1 MDIEIF
7 LPEGAEDK
15 IEIVELKT
23 GTELAIE
30 APVKEVEVAVA
41 GDSVLVGK
49 PVIDSTVTVEAASN
63 KETVELVLKTNSF
76 KKSDIVFEKGAAD
89 INVKVGTFK
98 KSTIDLSTGSAKDS
112 IAFGGDTK
120 IVKNDILLGAGKD
133 TVTFAEGIKLKGD
146 TKIKVGDGRDAI
158 KVPEEVKGG
167 GKLLISNFSKK
178 DRLVVDGKKLSGNK
192 LYKGKKEAPD
202 FIAIEFEDG
211 TVIS

>member
-1 MDIEIF
+1 MADSSITTGDIEIF

-30 APVKEVEVAVA
+30 APVKEVEVSVA

-63 KETVELVLKTNSF
+63 KETVELVLKTDSF

-98 KSTIDLSTGSAKDS
+98 KSTVATGKKSDS
-112 IAFGGDTK
+112 VTFGNQTT
-120 IVKNDILLGAGKD
+120 VKRATVELGKGSD
-133 TVTFAEGIKLKGD
+133 TVTFKSGTKFKGKSTID
-146 TKIKVGDGRDAI
+146 LG
-158 KVPEEVKGG
+158 KGG
-167 GKLLISNFSKK
+167 K
-178 DRLVVDGKKLSGNK
+178 DSVIIEGDAKKLTVDNFDRKDSISVAGETFD
-192 LYKGKKEAPD
+192 YKDIKNGAEVPGVKVNLA
-202 FIAIEFEDG
+202 
-211 TVIS
+211 

>member
-1 MDIEIF
+1 MADSSITTGDIEIF

-63 KETVELVLKTNSF
+63 KETVELVLKTDSF

-98 KSTIDLSTGSAKDS
+98 KSTVATGKKSDS
-112 IAFGGDTK
+112 VTFGNQTT
-120 IVKNDILLGAGKD
+120 VKRATVELGKGSD
-133 TVTFAEGIKLKGD
+133 TVTFKSGTKFKGKSTID
-146 TKIKVGDGRDAI
+146 LG
-158 KVPEEVKGG
+158 KGG
-167 GKLLISNFSKK
+167 K
-178 DRLVVDGKKLSGNK
+178 DSVIIEGDAKKLTVDNFDRKDSISVAGETFD
-192 LYKGKKEAPD
+192 YKDIKNGAEVPGVKVNLA
-202 FIAIEFEDG
+202 
-211 TVIS
+211 

>member
-1 MDIEIF
+1 MADSSITTGDIEIF

-30 APVKEVEVAVA
+30 APVKEVEVSVA

-76 KKSDIVFEKGAAD
+76 KKSDIVVEKGAAD

-98 KSTIDLSTGSAKDS
+98 KSTVATGKKSDS
-112 IAFGGDTK
+112 VTFGNQTTVEK
-120 IVKNDILLGAGKD
+120 ATVELGKGSD
-133 TVTFAEGIKLKGD
+133 TVTFKSGTKFKGKSTID
-146 TKIKVGDGRDAI
+146 LG
-158 KVPEEVKGG
+158 KGG
-167 GKLLISNFSKK
+167 K
-178 DRLVVDGKKLSGNK
+178 DSVIIEGDAKKLTVDNFDRKDSISVAGETFD
-192 LYKGKKEAPD
+192 YKDIKNGAEVPGVKVNLA
-202 FIAIEFEDG
+202 
-211 TVIS
+211 